1 MTRTQLYLPE
11 THYEELKKLAAAS
24 GRTFADLTREFL
36 EEKLREIKMTK
47 VELPPKN
54 PVAQM
59 LKSLKDIENWK
70 EKKIITDG
78 SINHDKYL
86 Y

>member
-11 THYEELKKLAAAS
+11 THYEELKKLATDS
-24 GRTFADLTREFL
+24 GRTFADLAREFL

-47 VELPPKN
+47 VKLPPKN

-70 EKKIITDG
+70 EKKSITDG